1 MKMSTSG
8 IYPKFSML
16 TAGVKN
22 VNHGEFRITIVLQN
36 HTRTATKKNNKI
48 NYA

>member
-8 IYPKFSML
+8 IYCAYSML

-22 VNHGEFRITIVLQN
+22 ANHGEF
-36 HTRTATKKNNKI
+36 
-48 NYA
+48 

>member
-8 IYPKFSML
+8 IYCAYSML

-22 VNHGEFRITIVLQN
+22 ADHGEF
-36 HTRTATKKNNKI
+36 
-48 NYA
+48 